1 LVVLLHIILP
11 PLDLDLL
18 SVFNLP
24 FDADFLLFCSML
36 VVKFTLAV
44 IVFAK
49 HLTVSVGTFFVLLV
63 GLLGKDLVDLLINYF
78 G

>member
-1 LVVLLHIILP
+1 
-11 PLDLDLL
+11 
-18 SVFNLP
+18 
-24 FDADFLLFCSML
+24 ML

-44 IVFAK
+44 MVFAK